1 MKLFFGATNACK
13 NKPGTKIS
21 NNGNKHSDYFVYCRR
36 ITKKW
41 ELCYL
46 YFRLKP
52 VFAGKCYSFAM
63 NISYLHDFQNEV
75 TDHAPEYFN

>member
-36 ITKKW
+36 ITKKR

-52 VFAGKCYSFAM
+52 IYVRCCSSFTM
-63 NISYLHDFQNEV
+63 KISHLRAFQIKIK
-75 TDHAPEYFN
+75 DPDLKYFN